1 MSSQNDRGR
10 CCAFFRRR
18 LSCCLHPT
26 MDPRVREDDVE
37 GESGASEPG
46 TARASHPVIPATP
59 PSFPCP
65 PSVIPASPPS
75 FPLSPPS
82 FPRRRESILTFSGH
96 RAQRC
101 DAFPGLHPTMDPRV
115 RKDDI
120 CRKGR
125 CPSGVPAGL
134 DTHWQE
140 GSPGNEGLQR
150 AFAAGPPL
158 PRGGGFKRAIRG
170 VLEPVGAAAPPRISQ
185 RAPGSLMP
193 TLTQPSTL
201 EANTTTIRPAEPFSD
216 LHPGQVQ

>member
-1 MSSQNDRGR
+1 MGP
-10 CCAFFRRR
+10 R
-18 LSCCLHPT
+18 L
-26 MDPRVREDDVE
+26 REDDVE

-59 PSFPCP
+59 P
-65 PSVIPASPPS
+65 VIPVSPLRHSRLPS
-75 FPLSPPS
+75 PS

-96 RAQRC
+96 RAQGC
-101 DAFPGLHPTMDPRV
+101 NAFPGLHPTMDPRV
-115 RKDDI
+115 REDDV
-120 CRKGR
+120 CREWR
-125 CPSGVPAGL
+125 CPSGVSAGL

-140 GSPGNEGLQR
+140 GSPGNEGLR
-150 AFAAGPPL
+150 WAFAAGPPL
-158 PRGGGFKRAIRG
+158 PRGGWFKRAIRG